1 MNIMKYGLGILLCL
15 IISRGTSSGADKSA
29 GTSGADF
36 LKIGVAARP
45 AGMGETYT
53 AVAEDVYSLHWNPA
67 GLVSVNSKEIFTT
80 YTRWFEETS
89 YGLISYAQSL
99 KRDRTI
105 GGSLVLL
112 SSGGIKRT
120 VIDDSSPLGYREEG
134 SFGVQDMAVTIG
146 YAQRLPVDLLWS
158 IKSFSSWNLERLD
171 LGGALKIIQR
181 KLDNVSATAFALDLG
196 LKYRIPLN
204 RFPLTDVGLVF
215 QNMGT
220 SIKFDKDDDPLPF
233 MVKLGM
239 VSKVRKGVSH
249 LFAGGIDFNF
259 PQREEIKMNLGFEY
273 SYKNMYA
280 GRLGYKCNYDTAGLT
295 AGLGFCY
302 ENYQIDYSFG
312 PDEILGDVHRITLG
326 YRFK

>member
-1 MNIMKYGLGILLCL
+1 MRIKKHVFSVIICLVLSTGICF
-15 IISRGTSSGADKSA
+15 GADNSA

-45 AGMGETYT
+45 GGMGETYT
-53 AVAEDVYSLHWNPA
+53 AVAEDVYALHWNPA
-67 GLVSVNSKEIFTT
+67 GLVSVKGKEIFTT
-80 YTRWFEETS
+80 YTRWFENTN

-120 VIDDSSPLGYREEG
+120 VIDDSSSLGYREEG
-134 SFGVQDMAVTIG
+134 SFGVHDMAFTIG
-146 YAQRLPVDLLWS
+146 YAQRLPIDLLWS
-158 IKSFSSWNLERLD
+158 VKSFSTWNLERLD

-181 KLDNVSATAFALDLG
+181 KLDNVSATAFALDIG

-239 VSKVRKGVSH
+239 VSKIRKGGAH
-249 LFAGGIDFNF
+249 LFVGGIDFNF

-280 GRLGYKCNYDTAGLT
+280 GRLGYKYNYDTAGLT

-312 PDEILGDVHRITLG
+312 LDEILGDIHRITLG